1 MEFDIL
7 YAIQSIRSEWLDHFM
22 LYYTTL
28 GDSGLIWIFL
38 AIGLIA
44 FPATRFMGKVG
55 LLALMIE
62 VAVVTFTLKPLIERV
77 RPCAI
82 EAIQNPLV
90 TNGCFTDPSF
100 PSGHT
105 ASSFAVAFAI
115 FCCNKKWGALAL
127 AAAALMGFSRLYLF
141 VHFPSDVIA
150 GAVIGS
156 FCGYLAWRLYD
167 RYATL
172 KGEAH

>member
-7 YAIQSIRSEWLDHFM
+7 YAIQSIRTPWLDDLM
-22 LYYTTL
+22 MYYTTL
-28 GDSGLIWIFL
+28 GDSGLIWLFL

-44 FPATRFMGKVG
+44 FPATRFMGKVS
-55 LLALMIE
+55 LLSLLFE
-62 VAVVTFTLKPLIERV
+62 VGIVTFTLKPLIDRV

-82 EAIQNPLV
+82 ETLQSPIVEA
-90 TNGCFTDPSF
+90 CYTDPSF

-127 AAAALMGFSRLYLF
+127 AAATLMGFTRLYLF

-150 GAVIGS
+150 GAVIGA

-167 RYATL
+167 RYVKI
-172 KGEAH
+172 KGSEN